1 MSKQFYIS
9 DLETGSSITEFFM
22 VKALGLK
29 TGANS
34 KQYLDVTL
42 GDSSGEINGKKWDVG
57 DDESVTLSALSEG
70 DMVKVRGQVIEWN
83 GIKQLRIGK
92 IRKYDPETDQLDMND
107 YVKAAPEDPEAM
119 YQYILA
125 KAISI
130 GDEELKSM
138 AVKFLRDNKKR
149 LLYYPAAMR
158 NHHAELGGLLY
169 HIKRML
175 MMGEK
180 ACDVYTFLSKDWV
193 VCGVILHD
201 MEKLNELQSNELG
214 VSPGY
219 SFEGK
224 MLGHIAQGVKAV
236 EKMAEELGISEEKK
250 IMLEHMIL
258 SHHYEPEFGSPV
270 KPLFAEAELLH
281 YLDMT
286 DAKLFDFEEALVP
299 VKPGEFSERVRTLD
313 GRTLYKPSFS
323 GSKK

>member
-1 MSKQFYIS
+1 
-9 DLETGSSITEFFM
+9 
-22 VKALGLK
+22 
-29 TGANS
+29 
-34 KQYLDVTL
+34 VT
-42 GDSSGEINGKKWDVG
+42 
-57 DDESVTLSALSEG
+57 
-70 DMVKVRGQVIEWN
+70 EWN

-92 IRKYDPETDQLDMND
+92 LRKYDPQTDQLDDMND
-107 YVKAAPEDPEAM
+107 YIKAAPEAPEAM

-130 GDEELKSM
+130 GDEELKSI
-138 AVKFLRDNKKR
+138 AVKFLRDNKQK
-149 LLYYPAAMR
+149 LMYYPAAMR
-158 NHHAELGGLLY
+158 NHHAELAGLLY

-180 ACDVYTFLSKDWV
+180 ACDVYTFLKKDWV

-201 MEKLNELQSNELG
+201 MEKLNELESNELG

-236 EKMAEELGISEEKK
+236 DKMADELGVSEEKK

-258 SHHYEPEFGSPV
+258 SHHYEPEFGSPL
-270 KPLFAEAELLH
+270 KPLFPEAELLH

-286 DAKLFDFEEALVP
+286 DAKLFDFEDALAS

-313 GRTLYKPSFS
+313 GRMLYKPTFS
-323 GSKK
+323 EK